1 MEVFLKCL
9 NVQFLKITYGQKI
22 ALTTINWTIPFNHFY
37 HFYIKFIHSVVQSS
51 PLDNILESKTE
62 NIYPSQLAA
71 HLRGNWLL
79 KGVFIIII
87 RSITRLFS
95 QLAPLKQMTHCQ
107 LQFIVIFELFFFQD
121 CTGNLG
127 SLSLHI
133 LKYFCT

>member
-1 MEVFLKCL
+1 MDVFLKCL
-9 NVQFLKITYGQKI
+9 NIQILKITYGQKI
-22 ALTTINWTIPFNHFY
+22 AFPTVNWMILFNHFY
-37 HFYIKFIHSVVQSS
+37 IKYTRSVVQSS
-51 PLDNILESKTE
+51 TLDNILESKTE
-62 NIYPSQLAA
+62 NIYPSQLTA
-71 HLRGNWLL
+71 HLRCNWLL

-87 RSITRLFS
+87 RGITRLFS